1 MRVVDN
7 EEWEG
12 CGMFKNEFA
21 AGDER
26 GLHLIALRA
35 ILQEISLNSKH
46 LHSTGHKS
54 LWANI

>member
-7 EEWEG
+7 EKCEG
-12 CGMFKNEFA
+12 YRLFKNEFA

-54 LWANI
+54 F